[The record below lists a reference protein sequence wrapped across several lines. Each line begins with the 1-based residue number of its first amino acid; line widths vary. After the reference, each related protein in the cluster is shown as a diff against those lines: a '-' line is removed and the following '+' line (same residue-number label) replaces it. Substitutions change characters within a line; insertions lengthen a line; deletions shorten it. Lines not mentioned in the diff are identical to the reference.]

1 MTVEFRKGDT
11 TEADVDAVVNAAN
24 TQLQLGAGVAGAI
37 RRKGGPAIQQ
47 ECDQVG
53 PVELGEAAITSGG
66 QLKARYVIHAAGM
79 HLGGG
84 VTADSCQAAT
94 VNSLHRA
101 EEKQLRSIAFPAIGT
116 GVGGLDMGSCAEI
129 MLRAVRGHTPGSLQR
144 VLFVLF
150 DDAALAAFQKTWKQL
165 SD

>member
-1 MTVEFRKGDT
+1 MTVEFRKGDI

-24 TQLQLGAGVAGAI
+24 TRLQLGAGVAGAI
-37 RRKGGPAIQQ
+37 RHKGGPTIQQ
-47 ECDQVG
+47 ECDRIG
-53 PVELGEAAITSGG
+53 PVELGEAAITAGG
-66 QLKARYVIHAAGM
+66 RLQASYVIHAAGM
-79 HLGGG
+79 RLGDG
-84 VTADSCQAAT
+84 VTADSCRAAT
-94 VNSLHRA
+94 VNSLRRA

-116 GVGGLDMGSCAEI
+116 GVGGLDMGSCAET

-150 DDAALAAFQKTWKQL
+150 DDAALAAFQKTWNQR